1 MLTYSLSSQYSL
13 ITFLRV
19 TIVWKESMTSRP
31 PGTALW
37 LSSPRANM
45 AIKMKSIQKL
55 NLSSG
60 QISAAIFWIVSQNIK
75 VSPLNMTYQR
85 NYFIFAKDVSDKI
98 VKETGFPLR
107 FFTETEDEEI
117 LQRIQFLEKNGV
129 ITSAIG
135 LCKELKEGNELPRA
149 NADKADKSRRRMH
162 REKLRIIGLYLCQN
176 LTNRL
181 AYYTTERLL
190 KLVDKL
196 TATPKK
202 VETVTRRR
210 PWTIDDDKIIV
221 KSVLFDNISQ
231 RYNPFYMNFNQNR
244 KNMLFFVVTIV
255 WKVSMTS

>member
-1 MLTYSLSSQYSL
+1 
-13 ITFLRV
+13 
-19 TIVWKESMTSRP
+19 
-31 PGTALW
+31 
-37 LSSPRANM
+37 M
-45 AIKMKSIQKL
+45 AVNMKSIEEM
-55 NLSSG
+55 NLSTG
-60 QISAAIFWIVSQNIK
+60 QIKAVINWIVSQNIK

-149 NADKADKSRRRMH
+149 NADKEDKSRRKMH

-202 VETVTRRR
+202 AETVTGRR
-210 PWTIDDDKIIV
+210 PWTIEDDKLIV
-221 KSVLFDNISQ
+221 ESVLFDNISQ
-231 RYNPFYMNFNQNR
+231 RYNPSYMNFNKNQ
-244 KNMLFFVVTIV
+244 KNMLIFL
-255 WKVSMTS
+255 